1 MIAEQLAA
9 LFSQI
14 AEIECWD
21 MEDGACI
28 DGVQS
33 VISQAGFGFYTIA
46 GIITFFSLVF
56 AALPKYTFKWSIFN
70 DIILRRLIFLLGL
83 ALSVY
88 TLLTAWVTAL
98 SLCAMRDDGDVAVE
112 VFSSMASTAYYIA
125 MAIYPLTFILV
136 AFVFDKFLH
145 RRKLMSIFRSNN
157 KIFGLI

>member
-1 MIAEQLAA
+1 MITEQLAA

-28 DGVQS
+28 EGVQA
-33 VISQAGFGFYTIA
+33 VISQAGSGFYTIA
-46 GIITFFSLVF
+46 GSITLVF
-56 AALPKYTFKWSIFN
+56 ILLASVPKYTFKWSIFN
-70 DIILRRLIFLLGL
+70 DIILRRLIFFMGLGS
-83 ALSVY
+83 SVY
-88 TLLTAWVTAL
+88 TLLTAWVTAM
-98 SLCAMRDDGDVAVE
+98 SLCSMRDDGDVALE
-112 VFSSMASTAYYIA
+112 VFASMATTSYYIA